1 MKTKFMPLLRGINLL
16 IATILI
22 CLNPL
27 QAQGDYTQTI
37 RGTILDK
44 HSQVTLPGASVV
56 LLNSDPLIGV
66 SSDVDGKFRLENV
79 PVGRHSLQF
88 SFMGYEPVVI
98 NNVDL
103 GSGKE
108 LVLTVEME
116 EKVITTK
123 EVVVY
128 AKFQKDE
135 TINKMATVSAR
146 SFSVEETQRYAGS
159 LGDPSR
165 MAANFA
171 GVVSSN
177 DRRND
182 IVIRGNSPM
191 GLLWRLEGIEIPNP
205 NHFGA
210 MGTTGG
216 PVSMLNNNLL
226 TNSDFFSGAFPAE
239 YGNALAGAFDLRMR
253 SGNNEKPE
261 YVGQIG
267 FNGFELGAEGP
278 FSKSGASYLVNYRY
292 STLDVMH
299 KLGLEFGTGS
309 AVPEYQ
315 DLSFK
320 VDVPGTKAGHF
331 SLFGL
336 GGKSF
341 IALDNEEGWG
351 TKEVYTEYG
360 SDMGVIGL
368 NHQYF
373 FTDKSRLK
381 TSVSYSGFR
390 TKTLLDSLV
399 APDYEQGYAYY
410 RSTLSETKLS
420 FATQHI
426 YKLSASDNFKT
437 GIILD
442 HFNVNYVDSFLDY
455 EIGGFRTL
463 TLNKG
468 SMDMS
473 RAFTQWQ
480 HKFNDHLVLNSGLH
494 FSYFNFNKEAR
505 LEPRLGIR
513 WSFSGNQALNFG
525 YGYHSQL
532 QPKMNYFIQT
542 RLDNGTY
549 IETNR
554 DLKMSRSQHFVVGY
568 DRRFAQ
574 DFRLKL
580 EAYYQQLSKIPV
592 SQTYTA
598 FSMLNAGDFFA
609 IPHIDSLMNEGTGK
623 NYGLELTVEKF
634 FSEGYYF
641 LVTASLYD
649 SKYKAFDG
657 IQRNTTFNGNFIV
670 NALGGYEL
678 KVGSHNAIAFDLK
691 AVYGGN
697 KRYIPLD
704 WKASIAQGEEEY
716 NWDEAFKNRYPN
728 YLRIDVRLSFK
739 LNGKKINQEWALD
752 IQNVTNNKNIL
763 VEQFQYNAQDSWQSK
778 LVKQYQTELF
788 PMMTYRI
795 FF

>member
-1 MKTKFMPLLRGINLL
+1 MKTKFFNRIKGICLLTV
-16 IATILI
+16 AILFF
-22 CLNPL
+22 LNPL
-27 QAQGDYTQTI
+27 HAQCDYTQTI
-37 RGTILDK
+37 RGVILDK

-66 SSDVDGKFRLENV
+66 SSDVNGKFRLENI

-116 EKVITTK
+116 EKVITTE
-123 EVVVY
+123 EVVVT
-128 AKFQKDE
+128 AKFQKDQ

-226 TNSDFFSGAFPAE
+226 TNSDFFTGAFPAE

-253 SGNNEKPE
+253 SGNNEKRE
-261 YVGQIG
+261 FVGQVG

-278 FSKSGASYLVNYRY
+278 ITKSGASYLVNYRY

-299 KLGLEFGTGS
+299 KLGMEFGSGS
-309 AVPEYQ
+309 AVPQYQ

-341 IALDNEEGWG
+341 IMLDNEEGWG
-351 TKEVYTEYG
+351 TEEVYTEYG

-373 FTDKSRLK
+373 FNDKSRLK
-381 TSVSYSGFR
+381 TSVSYSGFK
-390 TKTLLDSLV
+390 TETLLDSLL
-399 APDYEQGYAYY
+399 APDYKQGYPYY
-410 RSTLSETKLS
+410 RSSLAETKLS
-420 FATQHI
+420 IATQHI
-426 YKLSASDNFKT
+426 YKLSARDNFKT
-437 GIILD
+437 GVILD
-442 HFNVNYVDSFLDY
+442 HFNVNYIDSVWEYDDNK
-455 EIGGFRTL
+455 FRNL
-463 TLNKG
+463 TQNKG
-468 SMDMS
+468 NMDMA

-480 HKFNDHLVLNSGLH
+480 HKFTDRLVLNTGLH
-494 FSYFNFNKEAR
+494 FSYFNFNKEAL
-505 LEPRLGIR
+505 LEPRLGLR
-513 WSFSGNQALNFG
+513 WSFRGNQALSFG
-525 YGYHSQL
+525 YGLHSQL

-542 RLDNGTY
+542 QLDDSTY
-549 IETNR
+549 TQTNR

-580 EAYYQQLSKIPV
+580 EAYYQDLTKIPV
-592 SQTYTA
+592 SQTYEA

-609 IPHIDSLMNEGTGK
+609 IPHIDSLINEGTGK

-634 FSEGYYF
+634 FSKGYYF

-649 SKYKAFDG
+649 SKYKAFDC
-657 IQRNTTFNGNFIV
+657 IERNTTFNGNFIV
-670 NALGGYEL
+670 NTLGGYEL
-678 KVGSHNAIAFDLK
+678 KVGSHNALAFDLK
-691 AVYGGN
+691 AVFGGN

-704 WKASIAQGEEEY
+704 WQASIGAGEVEY
-716 NWDEAFKNRYPN
+716 DWDHAFENRYPD
-728 YLRIDVRLSFK
+728 YFRMDVRISFK
-739 LNGKKINQEWALD
+739 MNGKKLNQEWALD

-763 VEQFQYNAQDSWQSK
+763 VEQFQYNAENPWQSK

-795 FF
+795 LF